1 MRRGF
6 SLIETIFAA
15 SILSIVLMVLFNLY
29 PSSLL
34 AVRRAEHRLEATTL
48 AQSILEAKR
57 ALPFSQLATLAPN
70 TDYALPDGDPSWTD
84 ALAPPPVDATDTR
97 TAKQRYKDALVRGD
111 GTELRPRFQTFTVA
125 GTDASRLLGVRVTV
139 EWDEKSAVHQGT
151 KKTERIVQELLIC
164 DIKR

>member
-48 AQSILEAKR
+48 AQSILESKR
-57 ALPFSQLATLAPN
+57 AMPFSQLTGLTVD
-70 TDYALPDGDPSWTD
+70 TDYEVPGSDPTWTDPLTPPAGDPGQ
-84 ALAPPPVDATDTR
+84 AKTR
-97 TAKQRYKDALVRGD
+97 YIQQVLSRED
-111 GTELRPRFQTFTVA
+111 GVVLRPRFRVFTVA
-125 GTDASRLLGVRVTV
+125 GTDPTRLLGLRVTV

-151 KKTERIVQELLIC
+151 RKTERIVQELLIC
-164 DIKR
+164 DIRR